1 MFLSGKRIR
10 GPKEDTSSL
19 SPNPGRRNSYKERS
33 MMKCAN
39 VCFILTTVYFGRS
52 VQFHW
57 PFWEVRCKNIQIR
70 KGLKVAK
77 AHQNRPRLSAECLGN
92 PQRKSLFL
100 FRYCPTKHLWT
111 CKSHYALCTSHYSPC
126 FVGIE
131 TLHWASPC
139 QRVLLK
145 NSEVRNPVIAVI
157 LIVLFSPNTKL
168 S

>member
-92 PQRKSLFL
+92 PQRKSIYLFM
-100 FRYCPTKHLWT
+100 YCPTKHLLT
-111 CKSHYALCTSHYSPC
+111 CKSNYALHTIHRVLS
-126 FVGIE
+126 E
-131 TLHWASPC
+131 LKHWASPR

-145 NSEVRNPVIAVI
+145 NPKRRKAVIAVI
-157 LIVLFSPNTKL
+157 LRQANFPSTSFNRAYK
-168 S
+168 